1 MGIAVTGSTVAA
13 TGKWQYSAN
22 GSSWTDLG
30 LVSTGSAL
38 LLTPAYSIRFLPD
51 GLEGGTATLTYLA
64 WDQTS
69 GSAGLRVNTAVNA
82 TQTSAFSSASDT
94 LAITV
99 TPVNDAPT
107 LTGLAGDSVT
117 ATEDTTFSFSGGNRL
132 TLADVD
138 AGSGILSLSIALTGS
153 GNYQFTSTSGIYANS
168 AASTPNGTWTGF
180 SSASGTVTVYGTLA
194 NLNTL
199 LGTLQYV
206 PAANANNDN
215 LASQSPSGTPT
226 LALTISDRGYG
237 ENGIAASA
245 QTASRTLTLSITAV
259 NDTPTIALSSTTW
272 TVSENAAATAVSS
285 TITSADINDAADTGY
300 AGSSIPYLVV
310 TALRGTLSLNASAQ
324 NLTDQLSNGNRT
336 LTLTSTRIGAANAY
350 GDLNAA
356 LFNASYLLYQPDASF
371 SGSDTLT
378 LTLHDASQAGSGGDK
393 TATSTIAVT
402 VGGGNNAPVF
412 SGLDATPTL
421 TEDGA
426 AVILDSNAT
435 VSDVELSAYNNWG
448 AAVLTMA
455 RQGGANAEDVFG
467 WTGSGSSGVN
477 ASGSSVRIATTSV
490 GTFTSTGG
498 TSTITFANA
507 TTTAQVN
514 TVLQGITYSNS
525 NNNPPA
531 SVILAVTLNDGNAP
545 TDLTKTNPQGSG
557 VAATASGSITVTIT
571 ANNDAP
577 TLTGLSTTGYT
588 ENAVAITL
596 ASAAVP
602 GDPELSYLA
611 SQAGDLGG
619 VILTVSRSVTANALD
634 QFGWTGSGDSGVNAS
649 SLTVRIDTTS
659 VGTFTHSG
667 GTLAITFASSV
678 TKAQVQQVLRGI
690 TYQFMGESLGAAV
703 TANITLNWVLNDVNV
718 TAQGQGGPKSVTVA
732 QTVTITGRNDAPV
745 LADTALPAVA
755 FSEDA
760 AVPFGVVGT
769 LVSSLAT
776 SGNITDSDTN
786 AVFGIAITATDTT
799 RGDWYFFTS
808 LTNRWVQFT
817 ATASTAR
824 LLTGAGGGRLYFKPT
839 ANWNGTVASA
849 FTFRAWDARTGLNGG
864 TVDLSSGDSTGGT
877 NSYSTATDTV
887 SLTVT
892 PVNDA
897 PTKTADTATLA
908 AINEDQATSA
918 TDMNVV
924 NNGATVS
931 SLFSGVFSDATDT
944 VIDGSSANGFAG
956 VVVVNNSASA
966 STQGAWQSKIGA
978 SGTWANIGG
987 AAIFGGRYLDDADF
1001 IRFVPVAHFNGTP
1014 SGLVVRLADNS
1025 TDAVVSGTLVN
1036 VQNDTLSGSS
1046 TRYSSSNNVVTL
1058 NTSVTAINDAPL
1070 VDLNG
1075 STVGTTN
1082 AVLWTEGRNISHTAV
1097 TLAPSGILT
1106 DVDNTNF
1113 TTLTLVVGGI
1123 LDGDQE
1129 RISIGGMDFPLGT
1142 DATSTDVGSFLVS
1155 YVVSTGT
1162 FTVVPDGSTTATKAA
1177 FQTLLQGLTYI
1188 HASDNP
1194 TDGDRTVAI
1203 SVTDAG
1209 LSDVLRWRSSTLIR

>member
-1 MGIAVTGSTVAA
+1 M
-13 TGKWQYSAN
+13 
-22 GSSWTDLG
+22 
-30 LVSTGSAL
+30 
-38 LLTPAYSIRFLPD
+38 
-51 GLEGGTATLTYLA
+51 
-64 WDQTS
+64 
-69 GSAGLRVNTAVNA
+69 
-82 TQTSAFSSASDT
+82 
-94 LAITV
+94 
-99 TPVNDAPT
+99 
-107 LTGLAGDSVT
+107 
-117 ATEDTTFSFSGGNRL
+117 
-132 TLADVD
+132 
-138 AGSGILSLSIALTGS
+138 
-153 GNYQFTSTSGIYANS
+153 
-168 AASTPNGTWTGF
+168 
-180 SSASGTVTVYGTLA
+180 
-194 NLNTL
+194 
-199 LGTLQYV
+199 
-206 PAANANNDN
+206 
-215 LASQSPSGTPT
+215 
-226 LALTISDRGYG
+226 
-237 ENGIAASA
+237 
-245 QTASRTLTLSITAV
+245 
-259 NDTPTIALSSTTW
+259 
-272 TVSENAAATAVSS
+272 
-285 TITSADINDAADTGY
+285 
-300 AGSSIPYLVV
+300 
-310 TALRGTLSLNASAQ
+310 
-324 NLTDQLSNGNRT
+324 
-336 LTLTSTRIGAANAY
+336 
-350 GDLNAA
+350 
-356 LFNASYLLYQPDASF
+356 
-371 SGSDTLT
+371 
-378 LTLHDASQAGSGGDK
+378 
-393 TATSTIAVT
+393 
-402 VGGGNNAPVF
+402 
-412 SGLDATPTL
+412 
-421 TEDGA
+421 
-426 AVILDSNAT
+426 
-435 VSDVELSAYNNWG
+435 
-448 AAVLTMA
+448 
-455 RQGGANAEDVFG
+455 
-467 WTGSGSSGVN
+467 
-477 ASGSSVRIATTSV
+477 
-490 GTFTSTGG
+490 
-498 TSTITFANA
+498 TITFANT

-531 SVILAVTLNDGNAP
+531 SVVLAFTINDANTP
-545 TDLTKTNPQGSG
+545 SNLTKTNPQGTG
-557 VAATASGSITVTIT
+557 VAATASGSITVAIT

-577 TLTGLSTTGYT
+577 TLTGLITANYT
-588 ENAVAITL
+588 EKAVAITL
-596 ASAAVP
+596 SSAAVP
-602 GDPELSYLA
+602 GDPELSNLA

-619 VILTVSRSVTANALD
+619 LTLTLSRSVTANALD

-649 SLTVRIDTTS
+649 GSSVRIDTTS
-659 VGTFTHSG
+659 VGSFTHSG

-690 TYQFMGESLGAAV
+690 TYQFSGEFLAAAV
-703 TANITLNWVLNDVNV
+703 TANITLNWVLNDGNV
-718 TAQGQGGPKSVTVA
+718 TAQGQGEAKRVTVA
-732 QTVTITGRNDAPV
+732 QTVTIKGINTAPV

-755 FSEDA
+755 SSEDA
-760 AVPFGVVGT
+760 AVPFGVVGS

-776 SGNITDSDTN
+776 SSNITDLDTN
-786 AVFGIAITATDTT
+786 AVLGIAITATDTT

-808 LTNRWVQFT
+808 ATNRWVQFT

-824 LLTGAGGGRLYFKPT
+824 LFTAAGGSRLYFKPT

-908 AINEDQATSA
+908 AINEDQATSS
-918 TDMNVV
+918 TDVNVV
-924 NNGATVS
+924 NDGATVS

-978 SGTWANIGG
+978 NGTWANIGG
-987 AAIFGGRYLDDADF
+987 AAIYSGRYLDDGDF

-1082 AVLWTEGRNISHTAV
+1082 AVLWTEGQNVSHTAV
-1097 TLAPSGILT
+1097 TLAPSCILT

-1129 RISIGGMDFPLGT
+1129 RISIGGVAFPLGT
-1142 DATSTDVGSFLVS
+1142 DANLTEAGSFLVS
-1155 YVVSTGT
+1155 YVYTANTSSGI
-1162 FTVVPDGSTTATKAA
+1162 FTVVPGGSSTATNAA
-1177 FQTLLQGLTYI
+1177 FQTLMRGLTYI

-1194 TDGDRTVAI
+1194 TDGNRTVAM

-1209 LSDVLRWRSSTLIR
+1209 LTDATPLTSQRSSTEAAVTINVNPSNDQPKISGLTPVSFSENAINATAAVLDSDVTMTEDDSADYTGGYLTVSGLNGSDTVSLPSSASAMLGNVQKLGIYVQYYTGIAWITVGTCTGGVGANFGVTWSVNSTPAIVERVIENLTFANSSHIPVTSRTLTLALNDGDGGVSQSATITVAIISENDAPTLAIVTAGTISEVNQSSTTVNVGLSGLLSGSDVDAETLTYGIVGETAVSGTVSKAGTYGTLAVTAATGAYAFTKNTGAIEALDATETGTDTFTVSVSDGDGSLVTQSYTVTVTGADDAPALDAVTEGSIAEVDQ